1 MFFNIFILGTAGFV
15 FSWNSAMYSLVAY
28 FICSKMIDVV
38 SVGLDESKG
47 VLVVTDNGDAV
58 SDALNHL
65 GRSVTLLYG
74 QGGYRKN
81 EKKVLYLVV
90 NRLEVTGL
98 KQVVHSIDPQ
108 SFISIFDV
116 SEVQGGFTKRHSISH
131 QPD

>member
-1 MFFNIFILGTAGFV
+1 
-15 FSWNSAMYSLVAY
+15 MYSLVAY
-28 FICSKMIDVV
+28 FICAKMIDVV

>member
-1 MFFNIFILGTAGFV
+1 
-15 FSWNSAMYSLVAY
+15 MYSLVAY